1 MCIEV
6 ENKTAKS
13 MIKLINDMIYKEK
26 SKEFEFPIDGR
37 NKISIVVTSNG
48 IEIELIDFL
57 RNESYMFSV
66 ANCKDYNSLYAV
78 ILYMLTNK
86 RRYEE

>member
-13 MIKLINDMIYKEK
+13 MIKLINDMIHKEK
-26 SKEFEFPIDGR
+26 SKEFEFPIDDR

-48 IEIELIDFL
+48 IEIELIDFF
-57 RNESYMFSV
+57 E
-66 ANCKDYNSLYAV
+66 
-78 ILYMLTNK
+78 
-86 RRYEE
+86 

>member
-26 SKEFEFPIDGR
+26 SKEFEFPIDDR

-48 IEIELIDFL
+48 IEIELIDFSS
-57 RNESYMFSV
+57 NESYMFSV

-86 RRYEE
+86 RRCEE